1 LSFFEKIYFNAQ
13 GARVGLFKKR
23 FLNFGAVPMNSPV
36 MQGLNLNT
44 PAYVKNPKLV
54 AWVAEM
60 ASLCKPANVYWCD
73 GSEEEY
79 DRLCQLLVDNGTF
92 KKLNPAKRPGSF
104 LACSDPSDVAR
115 VEDRTYIC
123 SEKKENA
130 GPTNNW
136 MAPAEMR
143 KTLNPLFDGC
153 MQGRTLYV
161 VPFSMGPLGSHI
173 AHIGIELTDSPY
185 VAVNQKLMTR
195 MGKAVFD
202 VIGTDGEFVPCLH
215 TVGAPLV
222 NGAKDTTSWPCN
234 PTVKYIVHYPETR
247 EIWSYGSG
255 YGGNAL
261 LGKKC
266 LALRIA
272 SSMGREQGWLAEHM
286 LILGVT
292 NPQGKKYHVAAA
304 FPSACGKTN
313 FSMLVPPEGFNG
325 WKVTTIGDD
334 IAWIKPQANGKM
346 MAINPEAGYFGVAP
360 GTNHHTNPNCM
371 ASMDK
376 NVIFTN
382 VALTDD
388 GDVWWE
394 GIEKDTGKLPDH
406 LIDWQGKDWTP
417 QIAKETGAKAAHANA
432 RFTVSAINNPALD
445 PAWDDAAGVSID
457 AFIFGGRRSTTVPL
471 VTEAR
476 NWTEGVYMAATMGSE
491 TTAAAFGAQGVVRR
505 DPFAMLPF
513 CGYNMS
519 DYFQHWLDVGAK
531 VQAGGHK
538 LPSIY
543 CVNWF
548 RKDEAGKF
556 VWPGYGDNMRVLKWM
571 IDRLEGQAQGQ
582 ETIFGI
588 TPTYGELNWTGLSFT
603 ADQFKT
609 VTSIDKAAWQQE
621 LQLHNTHFEQL
632 AYNMPKALLD
642 TKAALAQRL
651 AAV

>member
-1 LSFFEKIYFNAQ
+1 MNA
-13 GARVGLFKKR
+13 
-23 FLNFGAVPMNSPV
+23 PV

-44 PAYVKNPKLV
+44 PSYVKNPKLI
-54 AWVAEM
+54 AWVADM
-60 ASLCKPANVYWCD
+60 AALTKPAAIYWCD
-73 GSEEEY
+73 GSDEEY
-79 DRLCQLLVDNGTF
+79 QRLCQQLVDAGTF
-92 KKLNPAKRPGSF
+92 KKLNPVKRPNSF

-136 MAPAEMR
+136 MAPADMR
-143 KTLNPLFDGC
+143 TLLQTGKDGEKALFDGC
-153 MQGRTLYV
+153 MKGRTMYV

-173 AHIGIELTDSPY
+173 AHIGIELSDSAY
-185 VAVNQKLMTR
+185 VAVNQKIMTR
-195 MGKAVFD
+195 MGRAVYD
-202 VIGTDGEFVPCLH
+202 VLGVDGAFVPCVH
-215 TVGAPLV
+215 TVGAPLEAGQADV
-222 NGAKDTTSWPCN
+222 KWPCSK
-234 PTVKYIVHYPETR
+234 TKYIVHYPETR

-266 LALRIA
+266 FALRIA
-272 SSMGREQGWLAEHM
+272 SNMGRDQGWLAEHM

-292 NPQGKKYHVAAA
+292 NPAGKKYHVAAA

-313 FSMLVPPEGFNG
+313 FSMLVPPEAGFAG

-334 IAWIKPQANGKM
+334 IAWIKPHADGKM
-346 MAINPEAGYFGVAP
+346 YAINPEAGYFGVAP
-360 GTNHHTNPNCM
+360 GTNMHTNPNCM
-371 ASMDK
+371 RSLDK

-394 GIEKDTGKLPDH
+394 GMEKDGGGLPDH

-417 QIAKETGAKAAHANA
+417 AIAKETGAKAAHPNS
-432 RFTVSAINNPALD
+432 RFTVAATNNPALD
-445 PAWDDAAGVSID
+445 HQWDDADGVAID

-476 NWTEGVYMAATMGSE
+476 SWMEGVYMAATMGSE
-491 TTAAAFGAQGVVRR
+491 TTAAAVGQMGVVRR

-519 DYFQHWLDVGAK
+519 DYFQHWLDME
-531 VQAGGHK
+531 HK
-538 LPSIY
+538 LESMGHTLPKIF

-548 RKDEAGKF
+548 RKGDDGKF

-571 IDRLEGQAQGQ
+571 IDRLEGTAPGV
-582 ETIFGI
+582 ETGFGI
-588 TPTYGELNWTGLSFT
+588 APQYSEITWSGLDFT
-603 ADQFKT
+603 AEQFKT
-609 VTSIDKAAWQQE
+609 VTSLDKDAWKQE
-621 LQLHNTHFEQL
+621 FALHTELFTQL
-632 AYNMPKALLD
+632 AYHLPKELAD
-642 TKAALAQRL
+642 TKVKMEQRL
-651 AAV
+651 AA

>member
-1 LSFFEKIYFNAQ
+1 
-13 GARVGLFKKR
+13 
-23 FLNFGAVPMNSPV
+23 MNSPV

-143 KTLNPLFDGC
+143 QTLNPLFDGC

-173 AHIGIELTDSPY
+173 AHIGIELTDSAY

-202 VIGTDGEFVPCLH
+202 VIGTDGKFVPCLH

-371 ASMDK
+371 ASLDK